1 MWAAHQVH
9 HSSEDYN
16 LATALRQSVMQSYNS
31 WVSAE
36 YSSLNFA
43 LTVFRVYV
51 CFFQIFYLPIALFV
65 PPTQFLVH
73 TQFNL
78 LYQFWIHTEVI
89 HMCGISRPHIRSL
102 QLKLINI

>member
-1 MWAAHQVH
+1 MNLTI
-9 HSSEDYN
+9 SSCVLEMRDIVI
-16 LATALRQSVMQSYNS
+16 RCMCC
-31 WVSAE
+31 VSH
-36 YSSLNFA
+36 
-43 LTVFRVYV
+43 
-51 CFFQIFYLPIALFV
+51 QIFYLPLAPFI

-73 TQFNL
+73 TQLNL

>member
-1 MWAAHQVH
+1 
-9 HSSEDYN
+9 
-16 LATALRQSVMQSYNS
+16 MQI
-31 WVSAE
+31 E
-36 YSSLNFA
+36 LGT
-43 LTVFRVYV
+43 L
-51 CFFQIFYLPIALFV
+51 CFMYQIFYLPLAPFI

-73 TQFNL
+73 TQLNL